1 MRPVMPHSD
10 PPSDAAPLGTKLLA
24 EHFRADAVAREA
36 TVARFISRVSSLFIV
51 STLGL
56 VASIGWPRALS
67 VAGLCAFFAVYYGV
81 LSRALRRGWFHP
93 AVYWVNVG
101 LETATGAF
109 LFVCDTLFG
118 TAEEA
123 LGNPMAVLWTA
134 AIIFA
139 ALRGKRSLALFAG
152 GLVAAQTVLLY
163 FLLAWPR
170 LAQPVPLMYTP
181 PLVILRAAYY
191 FIIGWLAALVAGYL
205 THRAEQA
212 LHAVR
217 EQDLVGKYF
226 LHERLGAGG
235 MAEVFRA
242 TYSPEGGFEKVVA
255 IKRILPAYAEDE
267 DFVTLFRREAELGSL
282 LNHPNI
288 VQVLDVGRFGDTFF
302 MAMEHIEGLSLRE
315 LLKNHGPLPPA
326 VVAYI
331 GAELA
336 EALDYVHRRTSNE
349 GLPLNLV
356 HRDVNPPNILLSRIG
371 EVKLGDFG
379 VARAAI
385 HVRLTQA
392 DRVRGKL
399 GYLAPEQARGQAF
412 DGRADL
418 FALGLTLHEALTGR
432 RVFQGEDASDSV
444 RSAPPPF
451 LVPPSV
457 HRPEVP
463 PALDAAIMGL
473 LQWEVADR
481 TDRGQRL
488 REQLCALTGESAPH
502 PHGQRELGQLVQ
514 GALARK
520 GSRGAARSSEQET
533 RAERVSTPAR
543 SEVHTAALPSGSPLA
558 NGAGENPEGARDEAE
573 VRAGPR

>member
-1 MRPVMPHSD
+1 MPLSD
-10 PPSDAAPLGTKLLA
+10 PPGSAAPLGTQLLA
-24 EHFRADAVAREA
+24 EHFRADAIAREA
-36 TVARFISRVSSLFIV
+36 AVTRFISRVSCLFIV

-56 VASIGWPRALS
+56 NALIGWPRALS
-67 VAGLCAFFAVYYGV
+67 VASLCAVLAVYYGV
-81 LSRALRRGWFHP
+81 LSRRLRRGWFHP
-93 AVYWVNVG
+93 AIYWVNVV
-101 LETATGAF
+101 LETTTGAF

-118 TAEEA
+118 TAEQA

-134 AIIFA
+134 TIVFT

-170 LAQPVPLMYTP
+170 LAEPIPMIFSP
-181 PLVILRAAYY
+181 PMVMLRAAYY
-191 FIIGWLAALVAGYL
+191 FVIGWLAALVAGYL

-217 EQDLVGKYF
+217 EKELMGKYF
-226 LHERLGAGG
+226 LHERLGVGG

-242 TYSPEGGFEKVVA
+242 TYSPEGGFEKQVA

-282 LNHPNI
+282 LNHSNI
-288 VQVLDVGRFGDTFF
+288 VQVLDVGRFGDTYF
-302 MAMEHIEGLSLRE
+302 MAMEHIEGVSLRE
-315 LLKNHGPLPPA
+315 LLKSHGPLPLA
-326 VVAYI
+326 VVAYL
-331 GAELA
+331 GAELGQ
-336 EALDYVHRRTSNE
+336 ALDYVHQRTSSE

-418 FALGLTLHEALTGR
+418 FALGLTLHEALTGQ
-432 RVFQGEDASDSV
+432 RVFQGEDASDMV
-444 RSAPPPF
+444 RGAPPPF

-463 PALDAAIMGL
+463 PALDAAIMEL
-473 LQWEVADR
+473 LRWQVAER
-481 TDRGQRL
+481 THRGQRL
-488 REQLCALTGESAPH
+488 REQLCALTGESAPY
-502 PHGQRELGQLVQ
+502 PHGQRELGRLVQ
-514 GALARK
+514 EALARK
-520 GSRGAARSSEQET
+520 AGRVPVQSSEQET
-533 RAERVSTPAR
+533 QLEYMPSRAR
-543 SEVHTAALPSGSPLA
+543 STEPTAVLPGRGKVSKDSF
-558 NGAGENPEGARDEAE
+558 
-573 VRAGPR
+573 

>member
-1 MRPVMPHSD
+1 MH
-10 PPSDAAPLGTKLLA
+10 PSDSTGGATPLGTKLLA
-24 EHFRADAVAREA
+24 EHFRTDAAAREA
-36 TVARFISRVSSLFIV
+36 IVARFISRVSSLFIV
-51 STLGL
+51 STFGL
-56 VASIGWPRALS
+56 VSLIGWPRALA
-67 VAGLCAFFAVYYGV
+67 VAGLCAVLAVYYGV
-81 LSRALRRGWFHP
+81 LSRMLRRGWFHP
-93 AVYWVNVG
+93 SIYWVNVG
-101 LETATGAF
+101 LETSTGAF

-118 TAEEA
+118 TPEQA

-134 AIIFA
+134 AIVFA

-170 LAQPVPLMYTP
+170 LAEPIPMIFSP
-181 PLVILRAAYY
+181 AMVILRASYY
-191 FIIGWLAALVAGYL
+191 VVIGWLAALVAGYL
-205 THRAEQA
+205 THRAEEA

-217 EQDLVGKYF
+217 EKDLVGKYF
-226 LHERLGAGG
+226 LHERLGVGG

-288 VQVLDVGRFGDTFF
+288 VQVLDVGRFGDTYF
-302 MAMEHIEGLSLRE
+302 MAMEHIEGVSLRE
-315 LLKNHGPLPPA
+315 LLKSHGSLPPA
-326 VVAYI
+326 VVAYL
-331 GAELA
+331 GAELG

-399 GYLAPEQARGQAF
+399 GYLAPEQARGHAF

-432 RVFQGEDASDSV
+432 RVFQEEDVSNTV
-444 RSAPPPF
+444 RATPPPF

-463 PALDAAIMGL
+463 PALDAVIMGL
-473 LQWEVADR
+473 LTWQVEER

-488 REQLCALTGESAPH
+488 REQLCALTGAFAPF
-502 PHGQRELGQLVQ
+502 PHGQRELGRLVQ
-514 GALARK
+514 EALARK
-520 GSRGAARSSEQET
+520 AGHIPARSTERET
-533 RAERVSTPAR
+533 RVEHLPTPAR
-543 SEVHTAALPSGSPLA
+543 SEEPTAVLTRRVS
-558 NGAGENPEGARDEAE
+558 DE
-573 VRAGPR
+573 P

>member
-1 MRPVMPHSD
+1 M
-10 PPSDAAPLGTKLLA
+10 PPSLPSGSAAPLGSQLLA
-24 EHFRADAVAREA
+24 EHFRADAIAREA
-36 TVARFISRVSSLFIV
+36 AVTRFISRISCLFIV

-56 VASIGWPRALS
+56 SALIGWPRALS
-67 VAGLCAFFAVYYGV
+67 VAGLCAVFAVYYGV
-81 LSRALRRGWFHP
+81 LSRRLRRGWFHP
-93 AVYWVNVG
+93 AIYWVNVV
-101 LETATGAF
+101 LETTTGAF

-118 TAEEA
+118 TAEQA
-123 LGNPMAVLWTA
+123 LGNPMAVLWTGT
-134 AIIFA
+134 IVFT
-139 ALRGKRSLALFAG
+139 ALRGKRGLALFAG

-170 LAQPVPLMYTP
+170 LAEPIPLIFSP
-181 PLVILRAAYY
+181 PMVILRAAYY
-191 FIIGWLAALVAGYL
+191 FVIGWLSALVASYL

-217 EQDLVGKYF
+217 EKELVGKYF
-226 LHERLGAGG
+226 LHERLGVGG

-288 VQVLDVGRFGDTFF
+288 VQVLDVGRFGDTYF
-302 MAMEHIEGLSLRE
+302 MAMEHIEGMSLRE
-315 LLKNHGPLPPA
+315 LLKSHGPLPLA
-326 VVAYI
+326 VVAYL
-331 GAELA
+331 GAELGQ
-336 EALDYVHRRTSNE
+336 ALDYVHRRTSSE

-385 HVRLTQA
+385 HVRLTQV

-418 FALGLTLHEALTGR
+418 FALGLTLHEALTGQ
-432 RVFQGEDASDSV
+432 RVFQGEDASDMV
-444 RSAPPPF
+444 RGAPPPF
-451 LVPPSV
+451 LVPPSA

-463 PALDAAIMGL
+463 PALDAAIMDL
-473 LQWEVADR
+473 LRWQVADR
-481 TDRGQRL
+481 TQQGQQL
-488 REQLCALTGESAPH
+488 REQLCALTGAFAPY
-502 PHGQRELGQLVQ
+502 PHGQRELGLLVQ
-514 GALARK
+514 EALARK
-520 GSRGAARSSEQET
+520 EGRVAMRSTEQVTRVEHRSASMSSE
-533 RAERVSTPAR
+533 VP
-543 SEVHTAALPSGSPLA
+543 TAVLSSGDLLA
-558 NGAGENPEGARDEAE
+558 NGSPENPETGRNEAK
-573 VRAGPR
+573 VGTNSR

>member
-1 MRPVMPHSD
+1 MPHSA
-10 PPSDAAPLGTKLLA
+10 PPGSAAPLGTQLLA

-36 TVARFISRVSSLFIV
+36 TVTRFISRVSCIFVV
-51 STLGL
+51 STLGMTPL
-56 VASIGWPRALS
+56 IGWPRALS
-67 VAGLCAFFAVYYGV
+67 VAGLCAFFAVYYGG
-81 LSRALRRGWFHP
+81 LSRLLRRGWFHP
-93 AVYWVNVG
+93 AVHWVNIG
-101 LETATGAF
+101 LETTTGAF
-109 LFVCDTLFG
+109 LFVCDTLFA
-118 TAEEA
+118 TAEQA
-123 LGNPMAVLWTA
+123 LGNPMSVLWSAT
-134 AIIFA
+134 IVLA
-139 ALRGKRSLALFAG
+139 ALRGKRSLAIFAG

-170 LAQPVPLMYTP
+170 LTEPVPLMLTA
-181 PLVILRAAYY
+181 PLVVLRAAYY

-205 THRAEQA
+205 THRAEEA

-217 EQDLVGKYF
+217 EKDLVGKYF
-226 LHERLGAGG
+226 LHERLGVGG

-288 VQVLDVGRFGDTFF
+288 VQVLDVGRFGDTYF
-302 MAMEHIEGLSLRE
+302 MAMEFIEGLSLRE
-315 LLKNHGPLPPA
+315 LIKRHGPLPLA

-331 GAELA
+331 GAEMG
-336 EALDYVHRRTSNE
+336 EALDYVHRRTASD
-349 GLPLNLV
+349 GVPLNLV

-385 HVRLTQA
+385 HVRLTRA

-399 GYLAPEQARGQAF
+399 GYMSPEQARGHAF

-432 RVFQGEDASDSV
+432 RVFQGEDASDTV
-444 RSAPPPF
+444 RSSPPPF

-457 HRPEVP
+457 HRPDVP
-463 PALDAAIMGL
+463 PALDAAIMDL
-473 LQWEVADR
+473 LQWQVADR

-488 REQLCALTGESAPH
+488 REQLCALTGELAPH
-502 PHGQRELGQLVQ
+502 PHGQRELGRLVQ
-514 GALARK
+514 EALALK
-520 GSRGAARSSEQET
+520 GGRVPPRSAEQGTRLEHMPSQAGSEE
-533 RAERVSTPAR
+533 P
-543 SEVHTAALPSGSPLA
+543 TAVLPGGSPLA
-558 NGAGENPEGARDEAE
+558 NGSR
-573 VRAGPR
+573 

>member
-1 MRPVMPHSD
+1 MPHSA
-10 PPSDAAPLGTKLLA
+10 PPGSAAPLGTQLLA

-36 TVARFISRVSSLFIV
+36 TVTRFISRVSCIFVV
-51 STLGL
+51 STLGMSPL
-56 VASIGWPRALS
+56 IGWPLALS
-67 VAGLCAFFAVYYGV
+67 VAGLCAFFAVYYGG
-81 LSRALRRGWFHP
+81 LSRLLRRGWFHP
-93 AVYWVNVG
+93 AIHWVNVG
-101 LETATGAF
+101 LETTTGAF
-109 LFVCDTLFG
+109 LFVCDTLFAN
-118 TAEEA
+118 AEQA
-123 LGNPMAVLWTA
+123 LANPMAVLWSG
-134 AIIFA
+134 IIVLA
-139 ALRGKRSLALFAG
+139 ALRGKRNLALFAG

-170 LAQPVPLMYTP
+170 LTEPVPLMFTP

-191 FIIGWLAALVAGYL
+191 FVIGWLAALVAGYL
-205 THRAEQA
+205 THRAEEA

-217 EQDLVGKYF
+217 EKDLVGKYF
-226 LHERLGAGG
+226 LHERLGVGG

-255 IKRILPAYAEDE
+255 VKRILPAYAEDE

-288 VQVLDVGRFGDTFF
+288 VQVLDVGRFGDTYF
-302 MAMEHIEGLSLRE
+302 MAMEYIEGLSLRE
-315 LLKNHGPLPPA
+315 LLKSHGPLPLA
-326 VVAYI
+326 VVAYL
-331 GAELA
+331 GAELG
-336 EALDYVHRRTSNE
+336 EALDYVHRRTSSE

-385 HVRLTQA
+385 HVRLTRA

-399 GYLAPEQARGQAF
+399 GYLAPEQARGHAF

-418 FALGLTLHEALTGR
+418 FALGLTLHEALTGQ
-432 RVFQGEDASDSV
+432 RVFQGEDASDTL

-457 HRPEVP
+457 HRPDVP
-463 PALDAAIMGL
+463 PALDAAIMDL
-473 LQWEVADR
+473 LQWQVADR

-488 REQLCALTGESAPH
+488 REQLCALTGALAPH
-502 PHGQRELGQLVQ
+502 PHGQRELGRLVQ
-514 GALARK
+514 EALARK
-520 GSRGAARSSEQET
+520 ESRVPPRSTEQGTRLEHTPSQAESEQPTAVLPKESPFASGSR
-533 RAERVSTPAR
+533 
-543 SEVHTAALPSGSPLA
+543 
-558 NGAGENPEGARDEAE
+558 
-573 VRAGPR
+573 

>member
-1 MRPVMPHSD
+1 MS
-10 PPSDAAPLGTKLLA
+10 PSFDTTGGPAPLGTQLLSA
-24 EHFRADAVAREA
+24 HFRADAAAREA
-36 TVARFISRVSSLFIV
+36 IVARFISRMAALCIL

-56 VASIGWPRALS
+56 VSVIGGPRAMA
-67 VAGLCAFFAVYYGV
+67 VAGLCAVIAVYYGV
-81 LSRALRRGWFHP
+81 LSRVLRRGWFHP
-93 AVYWVNVG
+93 GIYWVNIA
-101 LETATGAF
+101 LETSTGGL

-118 TAEEA
+118 TPEQA

-134 AIIFA
+134 AIVFA
-139 ALRGKRSLALFAG
+139 ALRGKRRLALFAG

-170 LAQPVPLMYTP
+170 LAEPVPMYFSP
-181 PLVILRAAYY
+181 PLVLLRAAYY
-191 FIIGWLAALVAGYL
+191 VGIGWLAALVAGYL
-205 THRAEQA
+205 TQRAEEA

-217 EQDLVGKYF
+217 AKDLVGKYF
-226 LHERLGAGG
+226 LHERLGVGG

-288 VQVLDVGRFGDTFF
+288 VQVLDVGRFGDTYF
-302 MAMEHIEGLSLRE
+302 MAMEHIEGVSLRE
-315 LLKNHGPLPPA
+315 LIKSHGPLPPA
-326 VVAYI
+326 VVAYL
-331 GAELA
+331 GAELG
-336 EALDYVHRRTSNE
+336 EALDYVHRRTASD
-349 GLPLNLV
+349 GTPLNLV

-399 GYLAPEQARGQAF
+399 GYLAPEQARGHAF

-432 RVFQGEDASDSV
+432 RVFQDEDISNTV
-444 RSAPPPF
+444 RATPPPF
-451 LVPPSV
+451 LVSPSV
-457 HRPEVP
+457 HRPDVP
-463 PALDAAIMGL
+463 PALDAALMGL
-473 LQWEVADR
+473 VRWNVQER
-481 TDRGQRL
+481 TERGQRL
-488 REQLCALTGESAPH
+488 REQLCALTGVAAPF
-502 PHGQRELGQLVQ
+502 PRGQRELGRLVQ
-514 GALARK
+514 EALAHK
-520 GSRGAARSSEQET
+520 AGH
-533 RAERVSTPAR
+533 VPAR
-543 SEVHTAALPSGSPLA
+543 SAERETRVEHLPSPPGSEEPTGVVTRRSL
-558 NGAGENPEGARDEAE
+558 DE
-573 VRAGPR
+573 P